1 MLKGKVAVVTGS
13 TSGIGLGI
21 ARALAAGGADLVING
36 FGEAAAIEKLRQEIS
51 AAYGIRVAFS
61 AADLTKPTDAT
72 GLIEHATRELGR
84 VDVLVNNAGI
94 QHVAPVHEFPIERWD
109 AVIAINLTAVFLT
122 TRAVLPQM
130 LARDW
135 GRIINIAS
143 VHGLVASVDKSAYV
157 ASKHGVVGFTKGVAL
172 ETATTGITCN
182 AICPGWVL
190 TPLVQKQIDA
200 LAAREK
206 LDPEEARVKLLGE
219 KQPSLDFATPEQ
231 LGALATFLCS
241 DAAAQLNGAAL
252 PVDGG
257 WLAR

>member
-21 ARALAAGGADLVING
+21 ARALAAAGADLMING
-36 FGEAAAIEKLRQEIS
+36 FGEATEIDRLRGEIAA
-51 AAYGIRVAFS
+51 AHGVRVAFS
-61 AADLTKPTDAT
+61 GADLSKPADAT
-72 GLIEHATRELGR
+72 GLIEHAMREFGR

-94 QHVAPVHEFPIERWD
+94 QHVAPVHEFPLERWD

-130 LARDW
+130 LARNW

-190 TPLVQKQIDA
+190 TPLVQQQIDA
-200 LAAREK
+200 RSKTSGKSVRE
-206 LDPEEARVKLLGE
+206 EEIELLSE
-219 KQPSLDFATPEQ
+219 KQPMHQFTKPESI
-231 LGALATFLCS
+231 GALAVFLCT
-241 DAAAQLNGAAL
+241 DAAETITGSAYSI
-252 PVDGG
+252 DGG
-257 WLAR
+257 WVAQ